1 MEMSRRDKESALSA
15 LLRKAR
21 SEAGLTQGEVAR
33 RVTEDAGR
41 DLKQSKVS
49 DHEHGR
55 WGKGHIEDF
64 AGPYG
69 RVLGIEDQIVALLWP
84 DPNAPRPPIPRA
96 PAGDSPATEDENSM
110 IEMTVRIGALDWS
123 VTVKAP
129 TVDADVVQR
138 QVAEL
143 MARAIRET
151 SERGTV
157 VEEDPNVLDQ

>member
-1 MEMSRRDKESALSA
+1 MEMSRSDKERALGA
-15 LLRKAR
+15 LLLKAR
-21 SEAGLTQGEVAR
+21 KQASLTQGEVAQR
-33 RVTEDAGR
+33 ISDDAGR
-41 DLKQSKVS
+41 VLTQSKVS

-64 AGPYG
+64 AGSYG
-69 RVLGIEDQIVALLWP
+69 RVLGIEDEIVALLWP
-84 DPNAPRPPIPRA
+84 DPNAPRPPSPRA
-96 PAGDSPATEDENSM
+96 PADESDDNNNSM

-129 TVDADVVQR
+129 TADAEVVQR

-151 SERGTV
+151 AERGAV
-157 VEEDPNVLDQ
+157 VQEDPNVLDQ